1 MKFDHHLRQSINKW
15 LLIFGGWTF
24 AAAFLAGHQ
33 SLQSYFSENPVSFV
47 SLLRWQLAS
56 SYGWFALMPLI
67 LWLTKKFSPE
77 GELFHRNLSILISTG
92 MFIIL
97 LQLAINALVL
107 PALGY
112 PPYRK
117 FATYT
122 DAFRFMFLT
131 NFPWSLLIYFTILGS
146 IFMTRYYRK
155 ARERELRAA
164 RLESNLAR
172 ARLQV
177 LKMQLHPH
185 FLFNTHN
192 AISEL
197 IHKDP
202 DAAERVLTNLSDLLR
217 ISLEKLDV
225 EEVPLE
231 QELEFLKK
239 YVEIE
244 QTRFQDRLQLKMN
257 IAPETLDAVVPN
269 MLLQPL
275 IENAVKHG
283 ITPLKRGGTIEI
295 ESAKKN
301 GHLLLR
307 ISDDGVGIGDRCA
320 KNLVKGIGL
329 ANTKARL
336 IQLYKNDQSM
346 EIEPNRERGLSVK
359 LKIPFKREKPAE
371 RETQHLSII

>member
-1 MKFDHHLRQSINKW
+1 MKQDHQLRKSITKW
-15 LLIFGGWTF
+15 LMIFGGWTF
-24 AAAFLAGHQ
+24 AAVFFAGHQ
-33 SLQSYFSENPVSFV
+33 SLQTYFSENPIPFLSI
-47 SLLRWQLAS
+47 LKWQIAS
-56 SYGWFALMPLI
+56 SYGWFVLTPFI
-67 LWLTKKFSPE
+67 LWLTKRFSPE
-77 GELFHRNLSILISTG
+77 GEMFHRNLSILISTG
-92 MFIIL
+92 MFVIL
-97 LQLAINALVL
+97 LQLAINALIL
-107 PALGY
+107 PPLGY
-112 PPYRK
+112 PP
-117 FATYT
+117 FGNFTTYT

-131 NFPWSLLIYFTILGS
+131 NFPWSLLVYFTVLGT
-146 IFMTRYYRK
+146 IFVTRYYRK
-155 ARERELRAA
+155 FRERELRAVQ
-164 RLESNLAR
+164 LESNLAR

-202 DAAERVLTNLSDLLR
+202 DAAEKILTNLSDLLR

-244 QTRFQDRLQLKMN
+244 QTRFQERLQFKMD

-283 ITPLKRGGTIEI
+283 ITPLKRGGTIVL
-295 ESAKKN
+295 ESTKKN
-301 GHLLLR
+301 GHLILQ
-307 ISDDGVGIGDRCA
+307 ISDDGVGIGEGNA
-320 KNLVKGIGL
+320 KNLIKGIGL

-336 IQLYKNDQSM
+336 IHLYKTDQSM
-346 EIEPNRERGLSVK
+346 EIESNKDRGLLVK
-359 LKIPFKREKPAE
+359 LTIPFKTQMPKVIEN
-371 RETQHLSII
+371 QHLSLL

>member
-1 MKFDHHLRQSINKW
+1 MKAEHHLRKTTNKW

-24 AAAFLAGHQ
+24 AAVFLAGHQ
-33 SLQSYFSENPVSFV
+33 SLQNYFSENPVSFF
-47 SLLRWQLAS
+47 SILKWQLAS
-56 SYGWFALMPLI
+56 GYSWFALMPLI

-97 LQLAINALVL
+97 LQLAINALIL
-107 PALGY
+107 PPLGF

-117 FATYT
+117 FETFT
-122 DAFRFMFLT
+122 DAYRFMFLV
-131 NFPWSLLIYFTILGS
+131 NFPWSLLIYFTVLGTT
-146 IFMTRYYRK
+146 FVTRYYRK
-155 ARERELRAA
+155 FQERELRTAQ
-164 RLESNLAR
+164 LESNLVR

-202 DAAERVLTNLSDLLR
+202 DAAEKTLTNLSDLLR

-239 YVEIE
+239 YIEIE
-244 QTRFQDRLQLKMN
+244 QTRFRERLQFKMH

-275 IENAVKHG
+275 IENAIKHG
-283 ITPLKRGGTIEI
+283 ISPLKSGGTVEI
-295 ESAKKN
+295 EASKKN

-307 ISDDGVGIGDRCA
+307 ISDDGIGAENA
-320 KNLVKGIGL
+320 KHLIKGIGL

-336 IQLYKNDQSM
+336 LNLYKKDQSM
-346 EIEPNRERGLSVK
+346 EIESDENKGFSVK
-359 LKIPFKREKPAE
+359 LKIPFKTEK
-371 RETQHLSII
+371 RKIFGSTHLDIL

>member
-1 MKFDHHLRQSINKW
+1 MKPDLPLRKTINKW
-15 LLIFGGWTF
+15 LLIFGGLIF
-24 AAAFLAGHQ
+24 AAVFLAGHQ
-33 SLQSYFSENPVSFV
+33 SLQSYFSENPISFF
-47 SLLRWQLAS
+47 SILKWQFAS
-56 SYGWFALMPLI
+56 ACGWFALMPLI

-77 GELFHRNLSILISTG
+77 GDLFHRNLSILISTG
-92 MFIIL
+92 MFVIL

-107 PALGY
+107 PPLGY
-112 PPYRK
+112 PPNRK
-117 FATYT
+117 FETYF
-122 DAFRFMFLT
+122 DAYRFMFLT
-131 NFPWSLLIYFTILGS
+131 NFPWSLLIYFTVLGT
-146 IFMTRYYRK
+146 IFVTRYYRK
-155 ARERELRAA
+155 FRERELRAVQ
-164 RLESNLAR
+164 LESNLAR

-202 DAAERVLTNLSDLLR
+202 DAAEKILTNLSDLLR

-244 QTRFQDRLQLKMN
+244 QTRFQERLQFKMN
-257 IAPETLDAVVPN
+257 IAPETLDAQVPN

-283 ITPLKRGGTIEI
+283 ITPLKRGGTIKL
-295 ESAKKN
+295 ESSRKN
-301 GHLLLR
+301 GHLLLK
-307 ISDDGVGIGDRCA
+307 ISDDGIGIGSSNA
-320 KNLVKGIGL
+320 KNLIKGIGL

-336 IQLYKNDQSM
+336 IHLYKNDQSM
-346 EIEPNRERGLSVK
+346 EIESNKDNGLSVK
-359 LKIPFKREKPAE
+359 LKIPFKTEIPKMLE
-371 RETQHLSII
+371 NQHTTF

>member
-1 MKFDHHLRQSINKW
+1 MKSDYNLRKTINRW

-24 AAAFLAGHQ
+24 AAVFLAGHQ
-33 SLQSYFSENPVSFV
+33 SLQNYFSENPISFFSV
-47 SLLRWQLAS
+47 LKWQLAS
-56 SYGWFALMPLI
+56 SYVWFALMPLI
-67 LWLTKKFSPE
+67 FRLTKKFSPE

-92 MFIIL
+92 MFVIL
-97 LQLAINALVL
+97 LQLAINALIL
-107 PALGY
+107 PLLGF
-112 PPYRK
+112 PPYRT
-117 FATYT
+117 FDTFT
-122 DAFRFMFLT
+122 DAYRFMFLV
-131 NFPWSLLIYFTILGS
+131 NFPWSLLIYFTVLGT
-146 IFMTRYYRK
+146 IFVTRYYRK
-155 ARERELRAA
+155 FQDRELRTAQ
-164 RLESNLAR
+164 LESNLVR

-202 DAAERVLTNLSDLLR
+202 DAAEKTLTNLSDLLR

-239 YVEIE
+239 YIEIE
-244 QTRFQDRLQLKMN
+244 QTRFRERLQFKMR

-275 IENAVKHG
+275 IENAIKHG
-283 ITPLKRGGTIEI
+283 ISPLKSGGTVEI

-301 GHLLLR
+301 GHLVLR
-307 ISDDGVGIGDRCA
+307 ISDDGIGT
-320 KNLVKGIGL
+320 KNVKHLIKGIGL

-336 IQLYKNDQSM
+336 LNLYKNDQSL
-346 EIEPNRERGLSVK
+346 EIESTENQGFSVK
-359 LKIPFKREKPAE
+359 LKIPFKTEK
-371 RETQHLSII
+371 RKIFGGTHLSVL

>member
-1 MKFDHHLRQSINKW
+1 MKLNKHLRKFINHW
-15 LLIFGGWTF
+15 LLILGGWTF
-24 AAAFLAGHQ
+24 AALFLAGHQ
-33 SLQSYFSENPVSFV
+33 SLQNYFFENTISFPTV
-47 SLLRWQLAS
+47 LKWQIAS
-56 SYGWFALMPLI
+56 SCGWLALMPLI

-97 LQLAINALVL
+97 LQLAINALIL
-107 PALGY
+107 PPLGF
-112 PPYRK
+112 PPYRR
-117 FATYT
+117 FETYT

-131 NFPWSLLIYFTILGS
+131 NFPWSLLIYFTVLGT
-146 IFMTRYYRK
+146 IFVTRYYRK
-155 ARERELRAA
+155 FREREIQTAQ
-164 RLESNLAR
+164 LESNLAR

-202 DAAERVLTNLSDLLR
+202 HAAEKTLTNLSDLLR

-225 EEVPLE
+225 EEVALE

-244 QTRFQDRLQLKMN
+244 QTRFQERLQFKMH
-257 IAPETLDAVVPN
+257 IAPETLDAQVPN

-275 IENAVKHG
+275 IENAIKHG
-283 ITPLKRGGTIEI
+283 ISPLKRGGTVEI
-295 ESAKKN
+295 VAVKQN
-301 GHLLLR
+301 GHLLLK
-307 ISDDGVGIGDRCA
+307 ISDDGIGSANA
-320 KNLVKGIGL
+320 KNLIKGIGL

-336 IQLYKNDQSM
+336 FHLYKKNQSI
-346 EIEPNRERGLSVK
+346 EIESNEDQGFAVK
-359 LKIPFKREKPAE
+359 LKIPFKSE
-371 RETQHLSII
+371 RKIFLNSHLNNL

>member
-1 MKFDHHLRQSINKW
+1 MKTDHHLRKSVTKW

-24 AAAFLAGHQ
+24 AAVFLASHQ
-33 SLQSYFSENPVSFV
+33 SLQNYFSDNSVSFF
-47 SLLRWQLAS
+47 SILRWQLAS
-56 SYGWFALMPLI
+56 SYGWLALTPLI

-77 GELFHRNLSILISTG
+77 GQMFHRNLSILISTG
-92 MFIIL
+92 MFVIL
-97 LQLAINALVL
+97 LQLAVNALIL
-107 PALGY
+107 PPLGF

-117 FATYT
+117 FETYL
-122 DAFRFMFLT
+122 DAYRFMFLT
-131 NFPWSLLIYFTILGS
+131 NFPWSLLIYFTVLGT
-146 IFMTRYYRK
+146 IFVTRYYRK
-155 ARERELRAA
+155 FRERELRTAQ
-164 RLESNLAR
+164 LESNLAR

-202 DAAERVLTNLSDLLR
+202 DAAEKILTNLSDLLR

-244 QTRFQDRLQLKMN
+244 QTRFQDRLQFKMN
-257 IAPETLDAVVPN
+257 IAPVTLDAVVPN

-283 ITPLKRGGTIEI
+283 ITPLKRGGTIKL
-295 ESAKKN
+295 ESMKKN
-301 GHLLLR
+301 GHLLLK
-307 ISDDGVGIGDRCA
+307 ISDDGIGAGNA
-320 KNLVKGIGL
+320 KNLIKGIGL

-336 IQLYKNDQSM
+336 IHLYKNNQSM
-346 EIEPNRERGLSVK
+346 EIESNKGQGLSVK
-359 LKIPFKREKPAE
+359 LKIPFKTEKPKISE
-371 RETQHLSII
+371 IRHTIL